1 MSDKKNLKHTF
12 YAVKCQQRDAVLFL
26 TTIKGSDL
34 ENLCAGLRS
43 PDFRE
48 QPISTDSNEVESSA
62 KQFVDAVSSS
72 AFAAEVSSIEASS
85 YSDENPYQRIIDEA
99 RVKSIAAYLQE
110 DFALVPNG
118 VVLAVGE
125 DVSSCVKWGKRS
137 KFAKIEL
144 SWGEGI
150 PLHIIDGQH
159 RVEGL
164 KQVIKDGKTEFRD
177 FELPVCLLLE
187 LPFYLQA
194 ELFAVINGKQKPV
207 PRSRIYD
214 LLGYRPIKDKDL
226 REKAYKGELAIHRF
240 CHLAVRVL
248 NNTQKS
254 PWHNRIKMRGSGPGI
269 VTQAAMVDHLASL
282 LIPKKNSLRVLNF
295 PLLYRY
301 FKAGDLLGFSKVC
314 VIYFLGIAKA
324 WPDIWNN
331 DDHLKATLFG
341 KTSGVAVMFM
351 ILHDLAL
358 LEGGA
363 EFLTVEKVEKYWKNA
378 PLNRINKPPQGGSRG
393 YQLEWYR
400 AIMEKI
406 VGADFVGKIATAR
419 EAMREKM
426 KTEGGLF

>member
-1 MSDKKNLKHTF
+1 M
-12 YAVKCQQRDAVLFL
+12 
-26 TTIKGSDL
+26 
-34 ENLCAGLRS
+34 
-43 PDFRE
+43 
-48 QPISTDSNEVESSA
+48 
-62 KQFVDAVSSS
+62 
-72 AFAAEVSSIEASS
+72 
-85 YSDENPYQRIIDEA
+85 
-99 RVKSIAAYLQE
+99 
-110 DFALVPNG
+110 
-118 VVLAVGE
+118 
-125 DVSSCVKWGKRS
+125 
-137 KFAKIEL
+137 
-144 SWGEGI
+144 
-150 PLHIIDGQH
+150 
-159 RVEGL
+159 
-164 KQVIKDGKTEFRD
+164 
-177 FELPVCLLLE
+177 PVCLLLE

-214 LLGYRPIKDKDL
+214 LLGYRPIKNTEL

-254 PWHNRIKMRGSGPGI
+254 PWHNRIKMRGSSPGI

-282 LIPKKNSLRVLNF
+282 LIPKKNFLRVLNF

-314 VIYFLGIAKA
+314 VIYFLGIANA
-324 WPDIWNN
+324 WPDIWKN
-331 DDHLKATLFG
+331 DEKLKATLFG

-358 LEGGA
+358 LEDGA

-378 PLNRINKPPQGGSRG
+378 PLDRINKPPQGGSRG

-406 VGADFVGKIATAR
+406 VGADYLGKIATAR
-419 EAMREKM
+419 EKIRGKM
-426 KTEGGLF
+426 KNEGGLF